1 MLTPIE
7 RNLTKRVG
15 IIVDFSESN
24 VEEIHDK
31 SEEIIELVETDL
43 NVCWGKSTWRSRD
56 VRLIS
61 FPISGLA
68 YQWVELV
75 ECSELLE
82 LVETFVGKIA
92 ASEDTDTQKV
102 DNTWALGIAAV
113 QTGCFV
119 VALVGLVHYYY
130 LPGFG
135 NEEPRVV
142 GYVDETKNF
151 P

>member
-1 MLTPIE
+1 
-7 RNLTKRVG
+7 
-15 IIVDFSESN
+15 
-24 VEEIHDK
+24 
-31 SEEIIELVETDL
+31 
-43 NVCWGKSTWRSRD
+43 
-56 VRLIS
+56 
-61 FPISGLA
+61 LA

-102 DNTWALGIAAV
+102 EDNTWALGIAVV

-119 VALVGLVHYYY
+119 VALVGLVHYYD